1 VTQILEKI
9 MKIRLFLVVLISILT
24 LFGCTTQTTNYTLG
38 RDFSAESVS
47 KIQKGVTTT
56 DELVALLGEP
66 YSKSVISENEEK
78 WLYMYLHSS
87 ATVRASLTPD
97 VTTSGIQKNLD
108 VLIKDGK
115 AVNYA
120 YTEGQPA
127 GITIGN

>member
-1 VTQILEKI
+1 

-24 LFGCTTQTTNYTLG
+24 LFGCTTHTTNYTLG

-87 ATVRASLTPD
+87 ATARASLTPD

-115 AVNYA
+115 VVNYA

-127 GITIGN
+127 GITSGN